1 MIIRMSLV
9 SLLPALLI
17 GVAAAQTPSGP
28 TVDGH
33 QLQPSQQR
41 VDVKEDNNRRE
52 RDRRNQAVLDRLL
65 LRNST
70 SIVTAET

>member
-1 MIIRMSLV
+1 MIIRMCLV
-9 SLLPALLI
+9 SLLPALFI

-33 QLQPSQQR
+33 HLQASQQQ

-52 RDRRNQAVLDRLL
+52 RDRRNQVVLDRLY

-70 SIVTAET
+70 SIVTG